1 MHLIIMLI
9 IKTLH
14 FEEEAMNYAGI
25 IFWLS

>member
-25 IFWLS
+25 IFWIS